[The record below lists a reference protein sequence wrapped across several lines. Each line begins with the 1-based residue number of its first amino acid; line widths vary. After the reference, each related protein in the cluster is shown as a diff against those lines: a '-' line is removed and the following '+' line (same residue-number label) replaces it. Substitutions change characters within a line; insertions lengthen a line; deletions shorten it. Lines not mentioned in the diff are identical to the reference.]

1 MLVRDNGLMLNRRFL
16 TALTSATF
24 IGLLGSPIAGADTIT
39 ADTDREMCI
48 ASENDT
54 SGVVTFWE
62 GVEQDVRDQRLSELD
77 EQDPGIKDAI
87 EAYIAEAPSAPSAA
101 VLQTRLD
108 ALETGEGLAMLLPES
123 STDPDVVDPQNQ
135 QKFQTEYTYDEA
147 RQIVADIPED
157 PATNVQTQLDEAA
170 AASTRLAEIR
180 ADVFAEHT
188 ADYNQTQ
195 FELRDDFQ
203 ACVNE
208 IEDARPIPLQ
218 YLILGGAV
226 LLALIALGVRA
237 WSNSK
242 KTNRH

>member
-1 MLVRDNGLMLNRRFL
+1 MLVGDNGLMLNRHLR
-16 TALTSATF
+16 TAVTGAALIS
-24 IGLLGSPIAGADTIT
+24 LLGSPIAGADTIT

>member
-1 MLVRDNGLMLNRRFL
+1 M
-16 TALTSATF
+16 
-24 IGLLGSPIAGADTIT
+24 GLLGSPIAGADTIT

-123 STDPDVVDPQNQ
+123 TTDLEVVDPQNQ
-135 QKFQTEYTYDEA
+135 QRFQTDYTYDEA
-147 RQIVADIPED
+147 KQIVADIPEE
-157 PATNVQTQLDEAA
+157 PAINVQTQLDQAA

-180 ADVFAEHT
+180 AEVFSQRTE
-188 ADYNQTQ
+188 DYNQTQ
-195 FELRDDFQ
+195 FDLRDDFQ
-203 ACVNE
+203 SCIDE
-208 IEDARPIPLQ
+208 IEDARPIPAQ
-218 YLILGGAV
+218 YLILGGAGI
-226 LLALIALGVRA
+226 LALAALGLRA
-237 WSNSK
+237 WSNSR
-242 KTNRH
+242 TPNRHDN